1 MKSRLIVI
9 KLPKAI
15 KCLCSSGNSIGE
27 AGTTTNTA
35 TFATNA
41 VTKSSDIYIYGVGIA
56 AVLAIGACAVFAY
69 KKKYSLTLNNKR
81 VKGPVGHM
89 ETYKTTKKMKH
100 ALDMMVKKLYINK

>member
-1 MKSRLIVI
+1 MKPAPIPT
-9 KLPKAI
+9 LPPLPPMLLQNPA
-15 KCLCSSGNSIGE
+15 
-27 AGTTTNTA
+27 
-35 TFATNA
+35 
-41 VTKSSDIYIYGVGIA
+41 SDIYIYGVGIA

-89 ETYKTTKKMKH
+89 ETYKATKKMKH